1 MSFRNLNKLDCI
13 NLLNNITNKSLKT
26 KNDNDK
32 VYKGLYVSNE
42 ETYYIIGT
50 IKHFYMHLGSI
61 YEQTLKDGMTML
73 SHMFSTDCNNKFIIE
88 YYENEVKGAVILINK
103 IKNLNDLFHK
113 NAGGNKKTIAIP
125 CESCEDYL
133 IRYKKAEFKGNKS
146 NKECKEC
153 NRITNHTHT
162 LCSYCLIYGKGKE
175 LKESLF

>member
-61 YEQTLKDGMTML
+61 YEQTLEDGMTML
-73 SHMFSTDCNNKFIIE
+73 
-88 YYENEVKGAVILINK
+88 
-103 IKNLNDLFHK
+103 
-113 NAGGNKKTIAIP
+113 
-125 CESCEDYL
+125 
-133 IRYKKAEFKGNKS
+133 
-146 NKECKEC
+146 
-153 NRITNHTHT
+153 
-162 LCSYCLIYGKGKE
+162 
-175 LKESLF
+175 